1 VLADVTMHSKM
12 DYRLGSYV
20 PAAAAEGMNKQMG
33 AMIANGVT
41 LRIKGKRSYQS
52 SGNLITIVDGE
63 KGTITLLDPKG
74 KKYATIPMADYADKV
89 KGAMPEIP
97 EAAKQMMANLK
108 IDVKAD
114 KTGKTDVIK
123 GIKVE
128 ELLVSM
134 SMEMAPGMGM
144 NMEMRMWAATAEDL
158 ARVPALKEIAAYMAN
173 QAAGTDPSATAAKM
187 FAQLPGLAD
196 KLKAPM
202 DKMMKASSQAVLRTE
217 VKMMMPASAKMMGA
231 TNPDEPF
238 TVMTT
243 DMTELSTDA
252 IPDSVFEVPAGYQ
265 EAKIEELVQL
275 MNPAKQGQPQQ
286 QQPPPP
292 PPAPLP
298 PELANNPGP
307 PPAGVFRVGGGV
319 TPPKL
324 VHKTEP
330 SYTDEDRDARVQGSV
345 RLYVQVNPEG
355 KATNFRVLH
364 SLSKGLDQQA
374 IEAVKEWQFNP
385 GMKNGVPVTVEAQI
399 EVTFRLL
406 DTPKTEVEIP
416 RETQAA
422 APYPANATSPV
433 LIRKV
438 EAQYT
443 SEARAAKFQGTVT
456 LSAKITTDGVPE
468 DIRVVHSLGLGLDE
482 KAIEAVKQWQ
492 FRPATK
498 DGRPVAM
505 MATLEVNFRM

>member
-1 VLADVTMHSKM
+1 
-12 DYRLGSYV
+12 
-20 PAAAAEGMNKQMG
+20 
-33 AMIANGVT
+33 
-41 LRIKGKRSYQS
+41 
-52 SGNLITIVDGE
+52 
-63 KGTITLLDPKG
+63 
-74 KKYATIPMADYADKV
+74 
-89 KGAMPEIP
+89 
-97 EAAKQMMANLK
+97 
-108 IDVKAD
+108 
-114 KTGKTDVIK
+114 
-123 GIKVE
+123 
-128 ELLVSM
+128 
-134 SMEMAPGMGM
+134 
-144 NMEMRMWAATAEDL
+144 
-158 ARVPALKEIAAYMAN
+158 
-173 QAAGTDPSATAAKM
+173 
-187 FAQLPGLAD
+187 
-196 KLKAPM
+196 
-202 DKMMKASSQAVLRTE
+202 
-217 VKMMMPASAKMMGA
+217 MGA

-252 IPDSVFEVPAGYQ
+252 IPDSVFQVPAGYQ

-298 PELANNPGP
+298 PELAHNPGP
-307 PPAGVFRVGGGV
+307 PPAGIYRVGGGV
-319 TPPKL
+319 TAPAVLRKVNPAFSDAARQAR
-324 VHKTEP
+324 TEG
-330 SYTDEDRDARVQGSV
+330 TVT
-345 RLYVQVNPEG
+345 LYVQVSPDG
-355 KATNFRVLH
+355 KAENIRVLH
-364 SLSKGLDQQA
+364 PLPDGLNEKA
-374 IEAVKEWQFNP
+374 IEAVRQWEFQP
-385 GMKNGVPVTVEAQI
+385 GMKNGQPVWVEAQI
-399 EVTFRLL
+399 DVNFKFL
-406 DTPKTEVEIP
+406 DKKDAEAAQEMK
-416 RETQAA
+416 AA
-422 APYPANATSPV
+422 AQVGGFPANATAPV